1 MKTEQNSSIYI
12 RFPLGLKLAII
23 MGAIVLCSLGAVTLL
38 NTYFETKDV
47 RITAESNNLLINTR
61 SANIAEKELGN
72 IRSNSTELLELLSAI
87 SGGTKSPLYRQA
99 TDLFFLHN
107 ADIASLYVFSS
118 SQNPQESAKTKL
130 LNTAFMLEEDIAE
143 DAESSLFLD
152 SSAEIE
158 RVLRGETV
166 LLNSSPYYERPM
178 ISLLFPYGLGNEN
191 LACAVSFSSEALLD
205 LLSTTTENT
214 TCLINDS
221 DDLLVHPDTARV
233 LSCENFHTHP
243 LVQNLRAD
251 SESNIKSRQIP
262 YKARNAETGRTQSY
276 YGAYQKLGIGD
287 AVVVTV
293 VPLSSVLEGVYA
305 TMRNNIFLTA
315 TVLFI
320 TILLVVC
327 YTRFF
332 ISRNLRQLSRAIE
345 EIRKGNFNTSLIA
358 ELNTTRRDEIGV
370 LNQSTKDE
378 QDFLN
383 TFAKFTNHSVAKAI
397 ATKSIDFEPH
407 LKDCTIFFSDIRNFT
422 AISNEFKTRFG
433 TKSAAEI
440 IAFLNDYM
448 GRMVNCVTLS
458 FGNIDKFE
466 GDAIMGVWGL
476 MRKGELKY
484 ESMPNGDAQKAE
496 LKALHEEHVREDA
509 VNCIRCA
516 LAMRY
521 ALMEYNRD
529 AKRFNSENPSKYKPL
544 IRIGCGI
551 NTGRVTAGV
560 MGGDEKMEYTAIGDA
575 VNFASRAEST
585 TKPCGT
591 DILISEDTYSVL
603 KATHIRSEENN
614 FTIPADFCNDEI
626 VAEKIPVTIS
636 VKGKGDQHFYGI
648 VNMPNFD
655 IEGFFKR
662 GNAAFTPDSDCLRA
676 VGKAGPK
683 TLTEV
688 RLLLNIPEPDF
699 SKVNLNEAENKT
711 VIK

>member
-1 MKTEQNSSIYI
+1 MKTEQKSSIYI

-23 MGAIVLCSLGAVTLL
+23 MGAIVLCSLGAVTFL

-61 SANIAEKELGN
+61 SANIAEEVLN
-72 IRSNSTELLELLSAI
+72 DIRSSSTELLELLGAI
-87 SGGTKSPLYRQA
+87 SGGQRSPLYRQA

-107 ADIASLYVFSS
+107 ADIASFYLFSNT
-118 SQNPQESAKTKL
+118 QNPMGNAKIALVNETFMTQEEVPE
-130 LNTAFMLEEDIAE
+130 TAETDF
-143 DAESSLFLD
+143 FLD
-152 SSAEIE
+152 NSEALE
-158 RVLRGETV
+158 RALNGETV
-166 LLNSSPYYERPM
+166 LLNSSPYFSVPM
-178 ISLLFPYGLGNEN
+178 ISLVFPYSTEN
-191 LACAVSFSSEALLD
+191 TNFACAVSFSAQKLLN
-205 LLSTTTENT
+205 LLATNTENT

-221 DDLLVHPDTARV
+221 DELLVHPDLIRV
-233 LSCENFHTHP
+233 LACENLHTHP
-243 LVQNLRAD
+243 LVQELRGENA
-251 SESNIKSRQIP
+251 SSIRTRQIQ
-262 YKARNAETGRTQSY
+262 YRARNAQTGRTESY
-276 YGAYQKLGIGD
+276 FGAYQKLGIGD

-293 VPLSSVLEGVYA
+293 VPLSFVLEGVYA
-305 TMRNNIFLTA
+305 TMKNNLFLTA

-332 ISRNLRQLSRAIE
+332 ISRNLRQLSRAVE
-345 EIRKGNFNTSLIA
+345 EIRKGNFNTKLIS
-358 ELNTTRRDEIGV
+358 ELNTQRTDEIGL
-370 LNQSTKDE
+370 LNRSTKDE

-383 TFAKFTNHSVAKAI
+383 TFAKFTNQSVAKAI

-433 TKSAAEI
+433 PKSAAEI

-448 GRMVNCVTLS
+448 GRMVNCVNLS
-458 FGNIDKFE
+458 SGNIDKFE

-476 MRKGELKY
+476 MRRGELKY
-484 ESMPNGDAQKAE
+484 ESMRDGDAQKE
-496 LKALHEEHVREDA
+496 ALRLSHQAHVREDA

-529 AKRFNSENPSKYKPL
+529 AKRFNSEHPQKYKPL

-560 MGGDEKMEYTAIGDA
+560 MGGEEKMEYTAIGDA

-591 DILISEDTYSVL
+591 DILISEDTYAVL
-603 KATHIRSEENN
+603 KATHIKSEENN
-614 FTIPADFCNDEI
+614 FSIPADFCKDEI
-626 VAEKIPVTIS
+626 VVEKIPVTIS
-636 VKGKGDQHFYGI
+636 VKGKGDQHFYGV
-648 VNMPNFD
+648 VNMPQFD
-655 IEGFFKR
+655 VEAFFKK
-662 GNAAFTPDSDCLRA
+662 GNAAFTPDADCLRA
-676 VGKAGPK
+676 VGKTGPSSLAELR
-683 TLTEV
+683 T
-688 RLLLNIPEPDF
+688 LLNIPTPDF
-699 SKVNLNEAENKT
+699 SKVNLNEEENKT